1 MSETQALLTGPA
13 AGFPEFTP
21 AGQRAFNQ
29 AYATLVHV
37 AERFG
42 FTPLETAAV
51 ERVATLSSKGV
62 LDKEVYGLRRLKA
75 EDGDDS
81 KDLGLHFDLTV
92 PMARYVSANQQH
104 LVFPFRRWQSQ
115 PVWRGERPQVGR
127 YRQFYQFDLDHVGRD
142 TLPVAADAE
151 VLAAA
156 FMGLQALGVG
166 PFVLR
171 VNDRRLLTGL
181 LDWAGF
187 ATEEA
192 KHSAMKVIDDLEKVA
207 PDVAHSRLVAIMPE
221 AKVGALLDLL
231 RAEDGLA
238 ALAQVDLPD
247 VGQAGLA
254 SVTAVLS
261 LAKTLAGLGAGAD
274 GDGHSI
280 RLDLSI
286 VRGLDYYTGTVAET
300 TLLDAPELGS
310 ICSGGRY
317 ENLTAA
323 LGGSQLPGVGMSF
336 GLSRLMVHLLGLPKF
351 ANLAATP
358 ALVGVTC
365 QNEAA
370 LPAYAKL
377 AQGLRAA
384 GLNVEQCLG
393 GAALGTQI
401 KNLAKRGVVWAVM
414 ANADELAAG
423 TVQVKHLP
431 SGVQTLVPVGELAA
445 HIVNSKH

>member
-1 MSETQALLTGPA
+1 MSEMHALLTGPA

-29 AYATLVHV
+29 AYATLVQV

-156 FMGLQALGVG
+156 YAGLRALGVG
-166 PFVLR
+166 PCVLR

-192 KHSAMKVIDDLEKVA
+192 KLAAMKVIDDLEKVA
-207 PDVAHSRLVAIMPE
+207 PEVAEARLVAIASD
-221 AKVGALLDLL
+221 AKVAALLNLL

-238 ALAQVDLPD
+238 ALAQVDLPE

-254 SVTAVLS
+254 SVTEVLG
-261 LAKTLAGLGAGAD
+261 LAKTLAGLAKED
-274 GDGHSI
+274 RSI

-300 TLLDAPELGS
+300 RLLAAPHLGS

-317 ENLTAA
+317 ENLTAS

-336 GLSRLMVHLLGLPKF
+336 GLSRLMVHLLSLPEF

-358 ALVGVTC
+358 AQVGVTC
-365 QNEAA
+365 QSEAA
-370 LPAYAKL
+370 LPTYAAL
-377 AQGLRAA
+377 AQTLRAA
-384 GLNVEQCLG
+384 GLNVEQCLSG
-393 GAALGTQI
+393 ALGTQI

-414 ANADELAAG
+414 ANADELAGG
-423 TVQVKHLP
+423 TVQLKHLP
-431 SGVQTLVPVGELAA
+431 SGAQTLVPVAELAG
-445 HIVNSKH
+445 HIVNAKH

>member
-1 MSETQALLTGPA
+1 MSEMHALLTGPA

-156 FMGLQALGVG
+156 YAGLQALGVG
-166 PFVLR
+166 PCVLR

-192 KHSAMKVIDDLEKVA
+192 KLAAMKVIDDLEKVA
-207 PDVAHSRLVAIMPE
+207 PEVIKERLSYIAPQARVHAIYELVTSKDSLKALRDVSLPEQGRQGLESIEEVLRLARILTTSKDTE
-221 AKVGALLDLL
+221 RNIKLDL
-231 RAEDGLA
+231 G
-238 ALAQVDLPD
+238 
-247 VGQAGLA
+247 
-254 SVTAVLS
+254 
-261 LAKTLAGLGAGAD
+261 
-274 GDGHSI
+274 
-280 RLDLSI
+280 I
-286 VRGLDYYTGTVAET
+286 VRGLDYYTGTVVET
-300 TLLDAPELGS
+300 KLLNAPELGS
-310 ICSGGRY
+310 VCSGGRY
-317 ENLTAA
+317 ENLTAS
-323 LGGSQLPGVGMSF
+323 LGGTQLPGVGMSF
-336 GLSRLMVHLLGLPKF
+336 GLSRLMVHLLSLPEY
-351 ANLAATP
+351 ASLAGTP

-370 LPAYAKL
+370 LPAYAAL
-377 AQGLRAA
+377 AHSLRTA

-393 GAALGTQI
+393 GALGTQI

-423 TVQVKHLP
+423 TVQLKHLP
-431 SGVQTLVPVGELAA
+431 SGAQTLVPVAELAG
-445 HIVNSKH
+445 HIVNAKH

>member
-1 MSETQALLTGPA
+1 MNETHGLLTGPA
-13 AGFPEFTP
+13 AGFVEYTP

-29 AYATLVHV
+29 AYARLVRV

-156 FMGLQALGVG
+156 FMGLRALDVG

-187 ATEEA
+187 GTEEA
-192 KHSAMKVIDDLEKVA
+192 KLAAMKVIDDLEKVA
-207 PDVAHSRLVAIMPE
+207 PEVAHERLVAIARENMAPE

-238 ALAQVDLPD
+238 ALAQVDLPE
-247 VGQAGLA
+247 VGQVGLA
-254 SVTAVLS
+254 SVQQVLG
-261 LAKTLAGLGAGAD
+261 LAKTLAGLAKED
-274 GDGHSI
+274 RSI

-286 VRGLDYYTGTVAET
+286 VRGLDYYTGTVVET
-300 TLLDAPELGS
+300 KLLDAPELGS
-310 ICSGGRY
+310 VCSGGRY
-317 ENLTAA
+317 ENLTAS
-323 LGGSQLPGVGMSF
+323 LGGNQLPGVGMSF
-336 GLSRLMVHLLGLPKF
+336 GLSRLMVHLLGLPEY
-351 ANLAATP
+351 ANVAATP

-370 LPAYAKL
+370 LPAYAAL
-377 AQGLRAA
+377 AQSLRTA

-393 GAALGTQI
+393 GALGTQI

-423 TVQVKHLP
+423 TVQLKHLP
-431 SGVQTLVPVGELAA
+431 SGAQTLVPVAELAE
-445 HIVNSKH
+445 HIVNAKH